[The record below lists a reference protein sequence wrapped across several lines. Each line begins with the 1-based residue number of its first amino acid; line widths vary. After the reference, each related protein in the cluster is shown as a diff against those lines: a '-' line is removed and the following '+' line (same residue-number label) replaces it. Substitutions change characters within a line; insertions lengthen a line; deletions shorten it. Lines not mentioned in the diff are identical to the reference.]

1 MNKHI
6 LLTGGAGFIGS
17 HTVEE
22 ILTQTDMEVIIID
35 RLSYAGNLHRL
46 AQMNC
51 WEKEKPRVKFV
62 YHDFRSKFPFFM
74 KKIIGEVDYII
85 HMGAETHVYNS
96 FTQPVLFAQSN
107 VIGTINM
114 LELAKDIKPEKFV
127 YVGTD
132 EVYGAVIGNQL
143 HKEGEPH
150 RPSNP
155 YAASK
160 SGAEAFVHAYWK
172 SFNVPVIFINT
183 MNNFGERQDRE
194 KFIPKTIYNIFNENT
209 IDIHCAIDRRG
220 NITDISSR
228 CWIHARNHANA
239 LVYLLER
246 GTIGERYNVVGE
258 RKNVEEIADMISET
272 MNKKVDKNFIP
283 FHSYSPGHDM
293 HYGLDGTKM
302 KELGW
307 KPRFNLYDSLEKTV
321 KWTLENSDWM

>member
-127 YVGTD
+127 YVGFTKFTIRIRTTC
-132 EVYGAVIGNQL
+132 YR
-143 HKEGEPH
+143 EPYSVH
-150 RPSNP
+150 SIRMSHWNV
-155 YAASK
+155 STQ
-160 SGAEAFVHAYWK
+160 AFSPTFRA
-172 SFNVPVIFINT
+172 IFY
-183 MNNFGERQDRE
+183 F
-194 KFIPKTIYNIFNENT
+194 
-209 IDIHCAIDRRG
+209 
-220 NITDISSR
+220 
-228 CWIHARNHANA
+228 
-239 LVYLLER
+239 
-246 GTIGERYNVVGE
+246 
-258 RKNVEEIADMISET
+258 
-272 MNKKVDKNFIP
+272 
-283 FHSYSPGHDM
+283 
-293 HYGLDGTKM
+293 
-302 KELGW
+302 
-307 KPRFNLYDSLEKTV
+307 
-321 KWTLENSDWM
+321 